1 MFRGDENQWINKIA
15 ECVCGGVNVNY
26 SPTAWQTFRPVELEG
41 WPQGAPPTEID
52 LQLDLMETRIITKED
67 VLEGF

>member
-1 MFRGDENQWINKIA
+1 MYRGDENQWINKIST
-15 ECVCGGVNVNY
+15 CVCGGVNINY
-26 SPTAWQTFRPVELEG
+26 SPTAWQTFRPLSQDK

-52 LQLDLMETRIITKED
+52 MSLDFMESSIITKED